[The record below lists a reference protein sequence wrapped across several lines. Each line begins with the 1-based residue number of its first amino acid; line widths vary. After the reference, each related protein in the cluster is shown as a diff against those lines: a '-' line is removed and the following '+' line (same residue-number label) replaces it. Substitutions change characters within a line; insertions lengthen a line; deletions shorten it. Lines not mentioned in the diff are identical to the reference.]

1 MFSIKLS
8 RTSSGVHSIRPFSM
22 PSSKSMMSTVNGST
36 LAMLAE
42 ISAAASSVIWPPL
55 SL

>member
-1 MFSIKLS
+1 MLSMKLS

-22 PSSKSMMSTVNGST
+22 PSSKSMILTLNGSA
-36 LAMLAE
+36 LAMFAE